1 MTGEMVDEAEK
12 FAVLRERL
20 RALTPLSPALAR
32 QLQGVEI
39 DSLQSQADL
48 ARIPLIRKSDLPAMQ
63 RAAPPFAGIAAA
75 APGRFKRLFLSP
87 GPIFEA
93 QDFGDDPW
101 GSAPALAAAG
111 FQAGEIVLNCFSYH
125 LTPGGFIMES
135 GAHALGCATIP
146 AGPGNTEQTLQAIAQ
161 LRPDGYCGPPD
172 FLKILLDRAEAS
184 SVDASSLR
192 KALVSGAALPASLR
206 AELEGRGVRTRQ
218 AFATAELGVI
228 AYETDG
234 PDGAPA
240 PGLQVAEDIFVEI
253 VRPGGGDPVGLGA
266 VGEIVV
272 TALRGNFPL
281 LRLATGDLSAFLDAT
296 RIRGWMGRADQTTKV
311 KGMFVHPSE
320 VVEIGRRHPELGA
333 LAPRRRPRARTGRD
347 DAAGRD
353 RRPARGPDRSGR
365 RDAASR
371 DQAARRR
378 TVRRAG
384 DAAQRRQDDRGR
396 ASRRREG
403 RMLFTASPAQLPKR
417 FANRCTSFRCI
428 QTVGMRQTIRERN
441 DKAVETCPSVRAKPA
456 R

>member
-1 MTGEMVDEAEK
+1 
-12 FAVLRERL
+12 
-20 RALTPLSPALAR
+20 
-32 QLQGVEI
+32 
-39 DSLQSQADL
+39 
-48 ARIPLIRKSDLPAMQ
+48 MQ

-75 APGRFKRLFLSP
+75 APGRFKRLFVSP

-93 QDFGDDPW
+93 QDYGDDPW
-101 GSAPALAAAG
+101 GCAPALRAAG
-111 FQAGEIVLNCFSYH
+111 FQAGDIVLNCFSYH

-184 SVDASSLR
+184 GVDASSLR

-333 LAPRRRPRARTGRD
+333 LRLVVGREREQDAMTLLAEIEGAREGLVEAVAETLQAVTKLRGAVQFVAPGTLPNDGKTIADER
-347 DAAGRD
+347 AAG
-353 RRPARGPDRSGR
+353 
-365 RDAASR
+365 
-371 DQAARRR
+371 
-378 TVRRAG
+378 
-384 DAAQRRQDDRGR
+384 
-396 ASRRREG
+396 
-403 RMLFTASPAQLPKR
+403 
-417 FANRCTSFRCI
+417 
-428 QTVGMRQTIRERN
+428 
-441 DKAVETCPSVRAKPA
+441 
-456 R
+456 

>member
-1 MTGEMVDEAEK
+1 MKNIANADRPKSAGAMLPPRPLRGSGKVAQTACNSDRREGKSFIPTLNQTFADSRILKISK
-12 FAVLRERL
+12 FP
-20 RALTPLSPALAR
+20 TF
-32 QLQGVEI
+32 
-39 DSLQSQADL
+39 
-48 ARIPLIRKSDLPAMQ
+48 RI
-63 RAAPPFAGIAAA
+63 AG
-75 APGRFKRLFLSP
+75 
-87 GPIFEA
+87 
-93 QDFGDDPW
+93 
-101 GSAPALAAAG
+101 
-111 FQAGEIVLNCFSYH
+111 
-125 LTPGGFIMES
+125 

-184 SVDASSLR
+184 AVDASSLR

-228 AYETDG
+228 AYETNG

-281 LRLATGDLSAFLDAT
+281 LRLATGALSAFLDAT

-333 LAPRRRPRARTGRD
+333 LRLVVGREREQDAMTLLAEIEGARDGLIEAVAQTLQAVTKLRGAVQFVAPGSLPNDGKTIADER
-347 DAAGRD
+347 AAG
-353 RRPARGPDRSGR
+353 
-365 RDAASR
+365 
-371 DQAARRR
+371 
-378 TVRRAG
+378 
-384 DAAQRRQDDRGR
+384 
-396 ASRRREG
+396 
-403 RMLFTASPAQLPKR
+403 
-417 FANRCTSFRCI
+417 
-428 QTVGMRQTIRERN
+428 
-441 DKAVETCPSVRAKPA
+441 
-456 R
+456 